1 MIKPCN
7 RYILIKP
14 SENEAEKEKTH
25 VLLPDE
31 YIVKEKFKVY
41 EVLDLSRD
49 SKISVSKDEK
59 IIVENS
65 MVEELNIG
73 GNKHYLVLENY
84 VLGVVK

>member
-7 RYILIKP
+7 RYILIQPLDEQKKQDK
-14 SENEAEKEKTH
+14 SK

-31 YIVKEKFKVY
+31 YVVKEKFKVY
-41 EVLDLSRD
+41 EVVDLSRD
-49 SKISVSKDEK
+49 GKLIISKNEK

-73 GNKHYLVLENY
+73 ENKYYLVLDNY
-84 VLGVVK
+84 VLGIVK

>member
-7 RYILIKP
+7 RYVVIQPLEEQEKQDKP
-14 SENEAEKEKTH
+14 K

-31 YIVKEKFKVY
+31 YVVKEKFKVY
-41 EVLDLSRD
+41 EVVDVSRD
-49 SKISVSKDEK
+49 SKLTISKNEK

-73 GNKHYLVLENY
+73 ENKYYLVLENY
-84 VLGVVK
+84 VLGMVK

>member
-31 YIVKEKFKVY
+31 YIVK
-41 EVLDLSRD
+41 
-49 SKISVSKDEK
+49 
-59 IIVENS
+59 
-65 MVEELNIG
+65 
-73 GNKHYLVLENY
+73 
-84 VLGVVK
+84 